1 MLKTNTHLSKNIFF
15 SDFID
20 KYKKKVYNKCTM
32 IIQNVLLSNE
42 IYTHENWVYKD
53 IYTHFS
59 RLYYI
64 LDGEAYYQEGERI
77 IPLRKGYLY
86 LMPVRKKF
94 SLSENPND
102 KLLHTFAHITT
113 LPPAYRLYE
122 VEVKPDTCLYDAVM
136 LWRKYQGENNTEQ
149 TKNILQLVLSCIEE
163 KEETVHSIAKTT
175 KELLDTYPIFDL
187 TLEEISRRIGYSK
200 IHINRV
206 FFDAYKT
213 TPIRYFNNRR
223 MILGLKKLHDGVSVN
238 EVSVLLNY
246 SSPAAFSK
254 AFKIKFGLSP
264 EKYLSAL

>member
-1 MLKTNTHLSKNIFF
+1 
-15 SDFID
+15 
-20 KYKKKVYNKCTM
+20 M

-42 IYTHENWVYKD
+42 TYTHENWVYED

-64 LDGEAYYQEGERI
+64 LDGEAYYKEGERVV
-77 IPLRKGYLY
+77 PLKKGYLY

-94 SLSENPND
+94 SLYENPND

-113 LPPAYRLYE
+113 LPPACQLYE
-122 VEVKPDTCLYDAVM
+122 IEVKPNTCLYDAIM
-136 LWRKYQGENNTEQ
+136 LWRKYQSEDDQEQ
-149 TKNILQLVLSCIEE
+149 TKSILQLVLSCVE
-163 KEETVHSIAKTT
+163 KHEDSVSSIARMT
-175 KELLDTYPIFDL
+175 KQILDTYPTFDL
-187 TLEEISRRIGYSK
+187 TLDEISRRIGYSK

-223 MILGLKKLHDGVSVN
+223 MIHGLKKLLDGASIN
-238 EVSVLLNY
+238 EISNELNY